1 MIGIDTNVLLRWLLD
16 IEADAA
22 QRRIVARFMA
32 TTEDRI
38 YISVP
43 VLMETIWN
51 LRRRY
56 GVDRDGV
63 VALVRTLLS
72 SGQIEMS
79 EDRAVRAALDQFARS
94 SCDFADLLIAALN
107 RAAGCSTTLT
117 FDRAAARLDG
127 FTAIG

>member
-22 QRRIVARFMA
+22 QRRIVARFME
-32 TTEDRI
+32 TTEERL
-38 YISVP
+38 YVSVP
-43 VLMETIWN
+43 VLMEAIWT

-63 VALVRTLLS
+63 ALLVRALRS
-72 SGQIEMS
+72 SGRIEMA
-79 EDRAVRAALDQFARS
+79 EDRAVRAALDQFERS
-94 SCDFADLLIAALN
+94 TCDFADLLIAALN

-117 FDRAAARLDG
+117 FDRAAARLEG
-127 FTAIG
+127 FTRIG